1 VSIERSTVLVTGATG
16 KLGRRFA
23 HGFAGLRCNVAF
35 TTRGGDAARSLE
47 KECLDLGAPNVAC
60 VKVDLT
66 TEGAPALIARQL
78 SERKMLPDVLI
89 NNARDLKHL
98 QPGPDG
104 RATRSGWQGELML
117 GVVLPYE
124 LTMAFAELQ
133 GSPLK
138 KVINVASI
146 YGITATNLTLY
157 QGTDSGVPAHYGV
170 AKAALIHLT
179 KELAVRLAHRSI
191 AVNAVSYGGVAGRAD
206 PAFQERYGRLCPA
219 GRMLDDSEV
228 FGAVKFLASDDASG
242 MTGHNLI
249 VDGGWT
255 LW

>member
-1 VSIERSTVLVTGATG
+1 MSIERSTVLITGATG

-35 TTRGGDAARSLE
+35 TTRGGDAAKSLE
-47 KECLDLGAPNVAC
+47 KECLDLGARNVTC
-60 VKVDLT
+60 VVVDLT
-66 TEGAPALIARQL
+66 SENAPALIAGQL
-78 SERKMLPDVLI
+78 SEKRMLPDVLV

-117 GVVLPYE
+117 GVVLPHE
-124 LTMAFAELQ
+124 LTMALAQQQ

-138 KVINVASI
+138 KVINIASI
-146 YGITATNLTLY
+146 YGITAPNLNLY
-157 QGTDSGVPAHYGV
+157 PGSEGAAPVQYGV

-179 KELAVRLAHRSI
+179 KELAVRLAHQRI

-206 PAFQERYGRLCPA
+206 PALQERYGHLCPA
-219 GRMLDDSEV
+219 GRMLDETEV
-228 FGAVKFLASDDASG
+228 FGAVKFLASDDSSG

>member
-1 VSIERSTVLVTGATG
+1 MSTEHSTVLITGATG
-16 KLGRRFA
+16 KLGRNFA
-23 HGFAGLRCNVAF
+23 HGFARLCRNVAF

-60 VKVDLT
+60 VVVDLT
-66 TEGAPALIARQL
+66 SEDAPALIAGQL
-78 SERKMLPDVLI
+78 SKRKMLPDVLV
-89 NNARDLKHL
+89 NNARDLKYL
-98 QPGPDG
+98 EPGPDG
-104 RATRSGWQGELML
+104 RATRTGWQGELML
-117 GVVLPYE
+117 GVVLPHA
-124 LTMAFAELQ
+124 LTMALAELQ

-157 QGTDSGVPAHYGV
+157 PGTESAAPVHYGV

-179 KELAVRLAHRSI
+179 KELAVRLAHRKI
-191 AVNAVSYGGVAGRAD
+191 AVNAVSFGGVAGRAE

-219 GRMLDDSEV
+219 GRMLDDAEV
-228 FGAVKFLASDDASG
+228 FGAVKFLASDDSSG
-242 MTGHNLI
+242 MTGHNLV

-255 LW
+255 VW

>member
-1 VSIERSTVLVTGATG
+1 MSIEHSTVLITGATG
-16 KLGRRFA
+16 KLGRSFA
-23 HGFAGLRCNVAF
+23 HGFARLHCNVTF
-35 TTRGGDAARSLE
+35 TTRGGDVAKNLE

-60 VKVDLT
+60 VEVDLT
-66 TEGAPALIARQL
+66 SEDAPALIAGQL
-78 SERKMLPDVLI
+78 SKRKMLPDVLI
-89 NNARDLKHL
+89 NNARDMKYL

-124 LTMAFAELQ
+124 LTMAFAERQ

-179 KELAVRLAHRSI
+179 KELAVRLAHRKI
-191 AVNAVSYGGVAGRAD
+191 AVNAVSYGGVAGRAE

-219 GRMLDDSEV
+219 GRMLDDAEV
-228 FGAVKFLASDDASG
+228 FGAVKFLASDDSSG
-242 MTGHNLI
+242 MTGHNLV

-255 LW
+255 VW